1 MLHSIKAIRAPQSH
15 LVKYCILQERNQDIE
30 RNATVQAY
38 VYRMPHS
45 GVEEIVVL
53 EVEIKRLGRESFR
66 IMIRKEREVVA

>member
-1 MLHSIKAIRAPQSH
+1 M
-15 LVKYCILQERNQDIE
+15 KYCILQERNQDIE

-38 VYRMPHS
+38 VYRMPRS